1 MQTQVGSIVETPKTF
16 KKWGINTKY
25 FHFLHL
31 LRFSDWWHYWAAN
44 ILCYFVWNQHFSIL
58 YLTASFLL
66 LSALYMTADYYDLPG
81 DAKRKL
87 KLQSLLLIRSQK
99 IKEIKQLILFFFSLS
114 YCLMAMVGIWSIL
127 FSLLTLIP
135 GFLYSHPKYFW
146 KGKPFLDLLAIAI
159 LYTLIILTPVKI
171 LSSEVILF
179 AIWVGV
185 LSMMG
190 HICQSLADLSEDR
203 QLGIQTTV
211 TVLDMKWITLLF
223 KILVL
228 LAGSLPVL
236 IIKPALYYLSFVLF
250 FPFLI
255 FSLSHSQIIWRAL
268 KVSAAI
274 TLIFSAE
281 SMYPF

>member
-1 MQTQVGSIVETPKTF
+1 
-16 KKWGINTKY
+16 
-25 FHFLHL
+25 
-31 LRFSDWWHYWAAN
+31 
-44 ILCYFVWNQHFSIL
+44 
-58 YLTASFLL
+58 
-66 LSALYMTADYYDLPG
+66 
-81 DAKRKL
+81 
-87 KLQSLLLIRSQK
+87 
-99 IKEIKQLILFFFSLS
+99 
-114 YCLMAMVGIWSIL
+114 
-127 FSLLTLIP
+127 
-135 GFLYSHPKYFW
+135 
-146 KGKPFLDLLAIAI
+146 
-159 LYTLIILTPVKI
+159 
-171 LSSEVILF
+171 
-179 AIWVGV
+179 
-185 LSMMG
+185 MMG